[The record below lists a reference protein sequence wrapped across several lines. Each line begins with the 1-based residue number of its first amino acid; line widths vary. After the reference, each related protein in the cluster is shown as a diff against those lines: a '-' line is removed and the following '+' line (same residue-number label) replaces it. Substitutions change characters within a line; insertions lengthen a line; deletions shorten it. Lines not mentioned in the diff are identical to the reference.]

1 MYFKQQICA
10 RVWRE
15 PFEGFIG
22 FGVWN
27 SSSPSALNPNAL
39 LENTG
44 MEAISQPAPHGLT
57 NYSQNLN

>member
-1 MYFKQQICA
+1 
-10 RVWRE
+10 VWRE